1 MRTNYTSLA
10 PRRTPRSP
18 WRVALALA
26 AAAVAVGTVLLWRG
40 ALGGLFWQLASPV
53 VALRDSF
60 SVTKVAALTD
70 ELARAKAAA
79 ADRDILAAENT
90 QLRQLLGRA
99 PAGET
104 RVLASV
110 LQRPPGTP
118 YDTLLVD
125 VGARHGVVVGQ
136 QVSAGGSVMLGDVT
150 TVNDSTSVITLYSAP
165 GRELA
170 AVLLHG
176 ATSVPLKLSG
186 QGAGSFVAELPS
198 GTQVAVGDSVVLT
211 GVPGGMPGTV
221 SAVVAKEGESF
232 VKVYL
237 HLPVNLFDLRYVEVA
252 LPTH

>member
-1 MRTNYTSLA
+1 MRTNYTSLL
-10 PRRTPRSP
+10 PRRRRSLGPRLLMLAG
-18 WRVALALA
+18 VALII
-26 AAAVAVGTVLLWRG
+26 VAVLFWRNP
-40 ALGGLFWQLASPV
+40 LNNLFWQLVAPV

-60 SVTKVAALTD
+60 SATKLATLED

-79 ADRDILAAENT
+79 ADRDALVAENA
-90 QLRQLLGRA
+90 QLRALLGRT

-136 QVSAGGSVMLGDVT
+136 HVSAGGSVMLGDVT
-150 TVNDSTSVITLYSAP
+150 AVNDATSVVTLYSAP

-170 AVLLHG
+170 AILTHG
-176 ATSVPLKLSG
+176 ATSIPISLSG

-198 GTQVAVGDSVVLT
+198 GTQVAVGDSVTLSDI
-211 GVPGGMPGTV
+211 PGAIPGTV

-237 HLPVNLFDLRYVEVA
+237 HLPVNLFDLRYVEIIEH
-252 LPTH
+252 TH